1 MIVMKFGGTSVS
13 SKSSIEQIKYIL
25 TKKSDNYL
33 VVVSAFSGVTNTL
46 EELGSLAL
54 ANNYTQAL
62 EAFRK
67 RHIEVIKDI
76 VGLSDQTDLIMVV
89 QQKYKELEEICQ
101 SIHILQEFSPRT
113 QANILSIGEELS
125 SQILCHYLNL
135 QGVSLDHLDSKKMIR
150 ANRDYLNGEVD
161 FKTTN
166 ENILSG
172 LEPKNYITGGF
183 VAANGKGETVTLGR
197 GGSDYTAAIYASAL
211 GADCLE
217 IWSDVDGL
225 HSANPRIVNNTKAI
239 GELSYEEALE
249 LAYFGAKVLYPPSVL
264 PVMRDGIPLYLK
276 NTFKPELEGT
286 LVSDKNVPQEDKVL
300 GLSSLKDMA
309 VITVSGIGLARQKG
323 RARKIFQ
330 ILEENEINVI
340 LITQCCSEQSIGIGI
355 AQNDLAIAKAAIST
369 QFEKEIQ
376 KGVLNAPKIIQN
388 QCIIAL
394 VGDNMKNKIGLSGKV
409 FSAIGENGININA
422 IAQGASERNI
432 SIVIDQAQEEKA
444 LNVIHEKFFSSSVK
458 TIHLF
463 IAGIGN
469 VGKEFLK
476 VIDMQRSHLL
486 DDLNIK
492 LKVVGVSNS
501 KRFLFNQKDGISS
514 EQALNINETGKE
526 YHSFEDFIEE
536 IKSMNLSNSVFIDN
550 TASSIVSNTYPELL
564 AESISVITC
573 NKIACSSEFSYYQ
586 KLQKLAKEFNAFF
599 KYETA
604 VGAALPIIKTIHDL
618 KISGDQVNQIEAVI
632 SGSLNFIFNQY
643 AGDRTFS
650 QVVRQA
656 KDEGY
661 TEPDPLIDLSG
672 LDVMR
677 KILILSR
684 EAGYESELS
693 DITFNDFLPEE
704 CSSAKGIDELFSSL
718 ENHEEHFKALY
729 EKANLAGRKLK
740 ILASMNEGKM
750 KVELKEIEPD
760 SPLYNLEGKDN
771 VVAINT
777 NRYITEPMVIKGAG
791 AGASVTASGVFAD
804 LMYVVNR

>member
-13 SKSSIEQIKYIL
+13 SKNSIEQIKSIL
-25 TKKSDNYL
+25 SKKMGNYL

-46 EELGSLAL
+46 EELGNLAL
-54 ANNYTQAL
+54 AGDFKNSL
-62 EAFRK
+62 EAFRE
-67 RHIEVIKDI
+67 RHIKVIKEI

-89 QQKYKELEEICQ
+89 QQKCKELEQICQ
-101 SIHILQEFSPRT
+101 SIHILKEFSSRT

-125 SQILCHYLNL
+125 SLILCKYLNL
-135 QGVSLDHLDSKKMIR
+135 QDLELEYLDSKKIIR

-161 FKTTN
+161 FDTTN
-166 ENILSG
+166 ANITSSLAG
-172 LEPKNYITGGF
+172 KNYITGGF
-183 VAANGKGETVTLGR
+183 VASNSKGETVTLGR

-225 HSANPRIVNNTKAI
+225 HSANPRVVNNTKAI

-286 LVSDKNVPQEDKVL
+286 LVSGKNVPQEDKVL

-309 VITVSGIGLARQKG
+309 IITVSGVGLARQKG

-330 ILEENEINVI
+330 ILEENEINIV

-355 AQNDLAIAKAAIST
+355 AQNDLPVAEVAIANE
-369 QFEKEIQ
+369 FDKEIQ
-376 KGVLNAPKIIQN
+376 KGILNTPKVIQN

-394 VGDNMKNKIGLSGKV
+394 VGDNMKNKIGLSGRV

-476 VIDMQRSHLL
+476 VIDMQREHLL
-486 DDLNIK
+486 DDLKIR

-501 KRFLFNQKDGISS
+501 KRFLINQKDGISS
-514 EQALNINETGKE
+514 EEALNINETGKE
-526 YHSFEDFIEE
+526 YDSFEDYVEE
-536 IKSMNLSNSVFIDN
+536 IKSLNLSNSIFIDN
-550 TASSIVSNTYPELL
+550 TASSIVSSAYPELL
-564 AESISVITC
+564 VESVSVIAC
-573 NKIACSSEFSYYQ
+573 NKIACSSDFDYYQ
-586 KLQKLAKEFNAFF
+586 KLQKLAKEYNAFF

-604 VGAALPIIKTIHDL
+604 VGAALPIIKTIHDIR
-618 KISGDQVNQIEAVI
+618 ISGDQVNQIEAVI

-643 AGDRTFS
+643 SGERTFS
-650 QVVRQA
+650 EIVRQA
-656 KDEGY
+656 KEEGY

-684 EAGYESELS
+684 EAGYESEMS
-693 DITFNDFLPEE
+693 DITFNHFLPEE
-704 CSSAKGIDELFSSL
+704 CSSAQGVDELFSSL
-718 ENHEEHFKALY
+718 EKHEDHFKALY
-729 EKANLAGRKLK
+729 EKANSAGRKLK

-750 KVELKEIEPD
+750 KVELKEIEPE

-791 AGASVTASGVFAD
+791 AGASITASGVFAD
-804 LMYVVNR
+804 LMHVVNR